1 MTTPV
6 QGTTSNWN
14 VPNALT
20 VLRIVLVPVFAW
32 LLLANLASPSMRWI
46 ADGVFILAIL
56 TDMADGK
63 IARRYNLITNFG
75 KLWDPIADK
84 ALTGMGFIG
93 LSILG
98 ELPWWITVMILL
110 REWGITLM
118 RVWIL
123 QYGTVMAANMG
134 GKLKTVTQAVALA
147 MFIPGLGFLP
157 AWWGWIAWAIMILAF
172 ALTVYTGID
181 YLLAAGR
188 TRAAYFEAHPEE
200 PRR

>member
-63 IARRYNLITNFG
+63 IARRYNPVSYTHLDVYKRQFQASL
-75 KLWDPIADK
+75 LW
-84 ALTGMGFIG
+84 
-93 LSILG
+93 S
-98 ELPWWITVMILL
+98 
-110 REWGITLM
+110 
-118 RVWIL
+118 
-123 QYGTVMAANMG
+123 
-134 GKLKTVTQAVALA
+134 
-147 MFIPGLGFLP
+147 
-157 AWWGWIAWAIMILAF
+157 
-172 ALTVYTGID
+172 
-181 YLLAAGR
+181 
-188 TRAAYFEAHPEE
+188 
-200 PRR
+200 